1 MPDAGVPAVF
11 VPKIQHAMTVIPE
24 IVLTMTGV
32 KTENVHWKK
41 ALLIVTNVRKIVK
54 RVY

>member
-1 MPDAGVPAVF
+1 MPDAGLPAVF
-11 VPKIQHAMTVIPE
+11 VPKIQHAMAVIPE

-41 ALLIVTNVRKIVK
+41 ALPIVTNVRKIAK
-54 RVY
+54 EAY